1 MIGGKP
7 YVRVD
12 KYISPGAAAALLNI
26 SVNIIRRWCNQGKLT
41 AFLTPSGQRKVL
53 YSDILAILPQNND
66 IMTVMEWGVLFYHF
80 TLQNRILFG
89 FSPLKQ
95 NIIWFKGGQT
105 EYYLVWGNKS
115 ALRFMCWLLIR

>member
-1 MIGGKP
+1 MPSPRIRMIGGKP

-66 IMTVMEWGVLFYHF
+66 IMTVME
-80 TLQNRILFG
+80 
-89 FSPLKQ
+89 
-95 NIIWFKGGQT
+95 
-105 EYYLVWGNKS
+105 
-115 ALRFMCWLLIR
+115 